1 METIKE
7 QYNLVVDAR
16 AVVLEYLKTIKPHD
30 IKKPVESFNESSLL
44 SMMLHIAN
52 TYLFWLKRFA
62 AKEEFEYFEDTNIN
76 NIEGIISAFA
86 EADKVVYA
94 FMDSHKDINAPI
106 EGEIFWLKKN
116 MTYSV
121 LELFTHVVTH
131 EFHHKGQVMS
141 MSRILGYTPPHA
153 DIIWFN

>member
-1 METIKE
+1 MMKD
-7 QYNLVVDAR
+7 QYKIAVHAR
-16 AVVLEYLKTIKPHD
+16 EVVLDYLKTIKQHD
-30 IKKPVESFNESSLL
+30 LQKPIESFNESSLL

-52 TYLFWLKRFA
+52 TYLFWLKRFS

-76 NIEGIISAFA
+76 DIAGIRSAFA
-86 EADKVVYA
+86 EADKAVYA
-94 FMDSHKDINAPI
+94 FIDSHIDVNAPI

-141 MSRILGYTPPHA
+141 MSRILGYTPPDA
-153 DIIWFN
+153 DIIRFN